1 MKAQFRVLQVPSGAA
16 VGGVTATL
24 RDINSGAALATAIT
38 DTDGFVSFTLNGTPP
53 PCQVQITKAGETR
66 LLSSQPTGPAGAFD
80 VSEMQRV
87 LQAVGGASGG
97 VSAISGSGLDVTT
110 TGAANRSV
118 TVGTGTA
125 VTPEGFLFVAYTT
138 TVLAVP
144 APTSPATNAT
154 FYVVVDGSSAA
165 VSLGQTQLKV
175 VESVAANQTKLA
187 EVVSRS
193 SSEVIAAADIN
204 NAGRPLLLQ
213 GIRTTQGALATSTAL
228 ASPVTLTSEFVFIN
242 LSTLQT
248 SLTLPSGTWDVT
260 ASVIASTNGEVELAP
275 WAGTAPNQGAVVA
288 SGTGVSQVGGVLIET
303 GVAGGSARSYGAKAR
318 RRSGG
323 LAGDYTLTRGTVYT
337 NPTVPLNYPYDV
349 AKASYVYISNGDS
362 AHVQIWNGSGT
373 AYIGKFGKNGTANGE
388 FRFPIG
394 ITTDNTFVWVVDSG
408 NNRVQR
414 LSISGSTLSYSGK
427 FGSSGTG
434 TGDFSSAQAIAY
446 GGGFLYVT
454 DLGRDKILRF
464 NTSGVFQN
472 EWGGYGSATTQFNE
486 PYGVAVDGSGNVLVA
501 DLVNDRISKFTS
513 TGTFISSFATSN
525 PRNVEVDAAGNIWVT
540 SSADDTV
547 RVYSSG
553 GTLLATSTWASYPNG
568 MVVNGSNMLVVNGS
582 TTGFANGGAIASFS
596 VTGDYEVN
604 AATLS
609 VTAVPRR

>member
-1 MKAQFRVLQVPSGAA
+1 MRLQFRIQDIPDGNPISGLS
-16 VGGVTATL
+16 ATL
-24 RDINSGAALATAIT
+24 RSLGTGEALASDIS
-38 DTDGFVSFTLNGTPP
+38 DSDGFVSFTLNGTPP
-53 PCQVQITKAGETR
+53 PCQVQITKGAETR
-66 LLSSQPTGPAGAFD
+66 FISSQVEGPAGAFD
-80 VSEMQRV
+80 LSEMERV
-87 LQAVGGASGG
+87 LQGIGTANGGISAVSGSALEVTSTG
-97 VSAISGSGLDVTT
+97 VS
-110 TGAANRSV
+110 NRSV
-118 TVGTGTA
+118 TVGTGVA
-125 VTPEGFLFVAYTT
+125 VTPDGYLFVAYEP
-138 TVLAVP
+138 TVLSIPEP
-144 APTSPATNAT
+144 AGSSST
-154 FYVVVDGSSAA
+154 FYVVVDGSIDNA
-165 VSLGQTQLKV
+165 SLGQTQLKV
-175 VESVAANQTKLA
+175 TTAVAANQVQVAT
-187 EVVSRS
+187 VVSRDS
-193 SSEVIAAADIN
+193 SQVILPGDIQT
-204 NAGRPLLLQ
+204 ATRPLLLQ
-213 GIRTTQGALATSTAL
+213 GIRSTQGALATSTAL

-540 SSADDTV
+540 SSADDAV

-568 MVVNGSNMLVVNGS
+568 MAVNGSNMLVVNGS
-582 TTGFANGGAIASFS
+582 TTSVSNGGAIAPFS
-596 VTGDYEVN
+596 LTGDYEVN
-604 AATLS
+604 AATLF